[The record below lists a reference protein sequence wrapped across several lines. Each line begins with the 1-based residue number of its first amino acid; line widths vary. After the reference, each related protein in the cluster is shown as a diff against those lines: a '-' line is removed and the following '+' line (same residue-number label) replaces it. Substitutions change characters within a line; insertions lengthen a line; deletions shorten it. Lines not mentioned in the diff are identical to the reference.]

1 VKKII
6 TYISILI
13 FSINIYSQDPI
24 FTQFYNVPEY
34 LNPSFTGGSEG
45 SEMGIINRTQWFG
58 LNYGLNTQFFY
69 FDTYFDDYNSGLGF
83 SILNHHESITRY
95 NFTQASVNYAYHV
108 KLSDEWF
115 FYPSISASFGMK
127 DYRFDNLL
135 LEDQILISQ
144 GIININTND
153 PFLFNDSVSFFDM
166 SAGFLIFNENLWFGG
181 SVKHLT
187 TPNISFQNEGGQV
200 KLEQFLSIHGGYKIP
215 FRTRYAR
222 DDFNLYLNFNYMKQ
236 ANFDRFD
243 LGTYIEFNNIAFGVF
258 GVVAPTTVA
267 ADSHKFT
274 SLNLMTNLNY
284 RRFTFGYS
292 YDLNL
297 TDLRGTKGIF
307 EISISYNF
315 NSLFSKG
322 PIPCGCK

>member
-1 VKKII
+1 MKKL
-6 TYISILI
+6 SHILLL
-13 FSINIYSQDPI
+13 FFYLNLNSQDPI

-45 SEMGIINRTQWFG
+45 SEMGIVNRTQWFG

-69 FDTYFDDYNSGLGF
+69 FDTFIEDYNSGLGL
-83 SILNHHESITRY
+83 SIINHHESMTRY
-95 NFTQASVNYAYHV
+95 NFTQANLNYAYHV
-108 KLSDEWF
+108 KLSNEWF

-135 LEDQILISQ
+135 LEDQILISK
-144 GIININTND
+144 GIININTDD
-153 PFLFNDSVSFFDM
+153 PFLFNDNVSFFDM
-166 SAGFLIFNENLWFGG
+166 SAGFLFFNENIWFGG
-181 SVKHLT
+181 SMKHLT
-187 TPNISFQNEGGQV
+187 TPNISFQSEGGQV
-200 KLEQFLSIHGGYKIP
+200 KLEKFYSIHGGYKIP
-215 FRTRYAR
+215 FKTRYAR
-222 DDFNLYLNFNYMKQ
+222 DDFNLYLNFNYMRQ
-236 ANFDRFD
+236 SNFDRFD
-243 LGTYIEFNNIAFGVF
+243 LGTYIEFNNIAFGVS
-258 GVVAPTTVA
+258 GVVTPTTID

-274 SLNLMTNLNY
+274 SLNLLTNLTY

-297 TDLRGTKGIF
+297 SNLRRTKGIF

-315 NSLFSKG
+315 NSLFGKG